1 MWEYFQIFLKKQPID
16 YNHENLIYINITF
29 FLQFFCNSNILMDY
43 IKYFTI
49 QFELILKSKKIISN
63 ATPI

>member
-16 YNHENLIYINITF
+16 YNHENLLYINITF

-49 QFELILKSKKIISN
+49 QFELILKSKKII
-63 ATPI
+63 IFH